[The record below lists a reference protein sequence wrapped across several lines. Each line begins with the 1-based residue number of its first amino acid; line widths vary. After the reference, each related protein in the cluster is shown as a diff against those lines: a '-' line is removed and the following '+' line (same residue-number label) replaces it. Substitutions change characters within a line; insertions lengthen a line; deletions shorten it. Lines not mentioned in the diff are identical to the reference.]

1 MTSGDVGDID
11 IIVKKKHN
19 TSMGASKTCIKI
31 CVGSSTPESA
41 PVAYYESQDLPG
53 LLEAKKRGEVMSIVP
68 AQMLKVQF
76 RHGSAEADA
85 VQQMARATA
94 FNSSRSG
101 IKAKASST

>member
-68 AQMLKVQF
+68 VQCSK
-76 RHGSAEADA
+76 RSSA
-85 VQQMARATA
+85 MAARKRMR
-94 FNSSRSG
+94 SSRWRVLLPL
-101 IKAKASST
+101 IVRDRA